1 MFSTLTLPIVLFV
14 TVWLIVCSICDW
26 RKQEVPVFLTTV
38 PLLIAVVWSA
48 LYGNYLASLLAV
60 VMFFVTDLNTWPA
73 IGLTILSLA
82 FFAIIVY
89 FIHQFT
95 IDTVFPLFLIAS
107 YLMLFYFG
115 KTGGSDAKITVT
127 LILLF
132 GWQAFVFAMIPGGL
146 VGLVGLI
153 AGKKNW
159 KLPFVIPITAGMM
172 IFFAVCLL

>member
-107 YLMLFYFG
+107 YLMLFIL
-115 KTGGSDAKITVT
+115 AKQVARMQKS
-127 LILLF
+127 LS
-132 GWQAFVFAMIPGGL
+132 P
-146 VGLVGLI
+146 
-153 AGKKNW
+153 
-159 KLPFVIPITAGMM
+159 
-172 IFFAVCLL
+172 

>member
-1 MFSTLTLPIVLFV
+1 
-14 TVWLIVCSICDW
+14 
-26 RKQEVPVFLTTV
+26 
-38 PLLIAVVWSA
+38 VWSA

-60 VMFFVTDLNTWPA
+60 VMLFITDLNTWPA
-73 IGLTILSLA
+73 IGLTALSLA
-82 FFAIIVY
+82 FFVIIAY

-95 IDTVFPLFLIAS
+95 IDSVFPLFLIAS

-115 KTGGSDAKITVT
+115 KTGGSDAKIIVT

-153 AGKKNW
+153 AGRKNW

-172 IFFAVCLL
+172 MFFAVCLL